1 MLLSNIKHKEASTS
15 AKIFLGWTV
24 HMMKLLHNSNL
35 AALVI
40 FFHVFLERVAEED
53 SYAAWI
59 FIKCLT
65 NLELRTVFL
74 PLAILSIR

>member
-1 MLLSNIKHKEASTS
+1 MLLSNIKHKEAPTS

-53 SYAAWI
+53 SYAA
-59 FIKCLT
+59 
-65 NLELRTVFL
+65 
-74 PLAILSIR
+74 